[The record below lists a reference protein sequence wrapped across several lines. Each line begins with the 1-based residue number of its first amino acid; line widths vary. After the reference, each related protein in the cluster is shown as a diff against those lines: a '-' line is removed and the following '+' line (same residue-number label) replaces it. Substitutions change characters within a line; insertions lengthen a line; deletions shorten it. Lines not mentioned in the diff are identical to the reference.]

1 MRLRRSDLSAPGYGR
16 RRRGRS
22 FGYTDLDGRPL
33 TDPATLARIKEL
45 VIPPAWT
52 NVWISPDPRGHIQA
66 AGTDAAG
73 RRQYLYHDVWRRK
86 RDEEKFD
93 HVLDV
98 AQRLPRLRKRLAVN
112 LRGDRLTRDRVLA
125 AVAKLI
131 DLGLFRVGSDQ
142 YAKGDE
148 ATYGVTTL
156 LPEHLRIR
164 RTGMEF
170 RYPAKGGIERV
181 CSVVD
186 DDVCRVLTQLRRR
199 RDRER
204 LFVYRDGP
212 DWREVRS
219 DDINTYLKNASGID
233 MSAKDFRTWHA
244 TVLAATLLAEHEPGG
259 APLTRR
265 RRTVA
270 RVMRDVA
277 EELGNTPAVARASY
291 VDPRIVDLYHDGVT
305 LTPPRR
311 FVGRHLGRTS
321 QAAFVS
327 RTAVESA
334 VLRLLRD
341 A

>member
-16 RRRGRS
+16 RRRGKS
-22 FGYTDLDGRPL
+22 FSYTDVDGRPL
-33 TDPATLARIKEL
+33 TDPETVERIREL

-52 NVWISPDPRGHIQA
+52 GVWISPDPRGHIQA
-66 AGTDAAG
+66 AGTDPAG

-93 HVLDV
+93 NVLDF
-98 AQRLPRLRKRLAVN
+98 AERLPRLRKRLAVD
-112 LRGDRLTRDRVLA
+112 LRGDRLTRQRVLA

-131 DLGLFRVGSDQ
+131 DLGLFRVGSDR

-156 LPEHLRIR
+156 LPGHVRIR

-186 DDVCRVLTQLRRR
+186 DEVCRVLIQLRRR
-199 RDRER
+199 DRTR
-204 LFVYRDGP
+204 LFVYRDGR
-212 DWREVRS
+212 DWREVHS
-219 DDINTYLKNASGID
+219 DDVNVYLKEVSGLD

-244 TVLAATLLAEHEPGG
+244 TVLAATLLAEHDPTGRT
-259 APLTRR
+259 LSRR
-265 RRTVA
+265 RRTVT
-270 RVMRDVA
+270 RVMREVA
-277 EELGNTPAVARASY
+277 EELGNTPAVAKASY
-291 VDPRIVDLYHDGVT
+291 VDPRVVDLYHDGVT
-305 LTPPRR
+305 AALPRR
-311 FVGRHLGRTS
+311 F
-321 QAAFVS
+321 S

-334 VLRLLRD
+334 VLRMLRE

>member
-1 MRLRRSDLSAPGYGR
+1 MRLRRSDLSAPGCGR

-22 FGYTDLDGRPL
+22 FSYTGTDGRPL
-33 TDPATLARIKEL
+33 TDPETIARIKEL

-52 NVWISPDPRGHIQA
+52 DVWISPDPRGHIQA

-98 AQRLPRLRKRLAVN
+98 AARLPRLRKRLAAD

-125 AVAKLI
+125 AAVKLI
-131 DLGLFRVGSDQ
+131 DLGLFRVGSDE
-142 YAKGDE
+142 YARGDD

-156 LPEHLRIR
+156 LPGHLRIR
-164 RTGMEF
+164 GAGMEF
-170 RYPAKGGIERV
+170 RYPAKGGTERV
-181 CSVVD
+181 CSIVD
-186 DDVCRVLTQLRRR
+186 DDVCRVLIQLRRR
-199 RDRER
+199 RGTR
-204 LFVYRDGP
+204 LFGYRDDAG
-212 DWREVRS
+212 WREVRS
-219 DDINTYLKNASGID
+219 DDLNGYLKAASGID
-233 MSAKDFRTWHA
+233 MSAKDFRTWHG
-244 TVLAATLLAEHEPGG
+244 TVLAATLLAGQDPAG

-270 RVMRDVA
+270 RVMREVA

-305 LTPPRR
+305 VALPKR
-311 FVGRHLGRTS
+311 FTRPAL
-321 QAAFVS
+321 
-327 RTAVESA
+327 ESA